1 MSGKNLRVLIVIA
14 LGAVA
19 FGASYGLSLWLGASP
34 TPATAD
40 TDVVHPFPDD
50 KEPPA
55 TAGPAEEPPRLEE
68 KHLMALIREL
78 RAKRRERDERE
89 QKLREEE
96 HRLQIVHQDLQKE
109 AQQLE
114 TLRGQAAAE
123 LAKVKEAKAKLQQ
136 GRITIRT
143 DEEANLKKLG
153 AMFDTMDA
161 AEAAKTFE
169 QMCKNNQEPD
179 AVKILHH
186 MTERTTAK
194 VLAAMSDK
202 AAVAGLCEQMKRLHK
217 EG

>member
-1 MSGKNLRVLIVIA
+1 MFGKKLPVLILIGLA
-14 LGAVA
+14 AVT
-19 FGASYGLSLWLGASP
+19 FGASYGLSLWLGAVP
-34 TPATAD
+34 KPATAE
-40 TDVVHPFPDD
+40 TDAGQPAPGD

-55 TAGPAEEPPRLEE
+55 TAGPAEEPPHLEE
-68 KHLMALIREL
+68 KHLMALIREFG
-78 RAKRRERDERE
+78 AKRRKYDKQE
-89 QKLREEE
+89 QALRQEE
-96 HRLQIVHQDLQKE
+96 HRLRIGHQDLQKE

-123 LAKVKEAKAKLQQ
+123 LAKVKEAKAEFQK
-136 GRITIRT
+136 GRLTVEKE
-143 DEEANLKKLG
+143 EEANLKKLG

-169 QMCKNNQEPD
+169 EMCKNNQEPD

-186 MTERTTAK
+186 MAERTTAK

-202 AAVAGLCEQMKRLHK
+202 ATVAGLCEKMKRLHK